1 MLFAEEFDMLT
12 SKKCY
17 VYGFRNIENGMMNI
31 GYKSPRTD
39 KLDYISSISNP
50 QFWEDYYKGK
60 VEKFLLFEGTT
71 SQDDLA
77 QTIEWFGLNYG
88 MSWNKS
94 KFYNKSNNAHC
105 VDESLLTDEHKQL
118 IVDWIESR
126 SDGVKPSDRFVEDK
140 SIVTTIHDSIKSG
153 FYKVVLENIKNALSF
168 DRNQIRVE
176 QIDVNHVRKIKS
188 RFDQNPKDAW
198 DWLLKDPV
206 VVVVSRKKN
215 KISHTVLNGNNRL
228 AAVSKTALKE
238 IPVVYINETEF
249 GADEETRSANY
260 DLFGLLENKED
271 FVVRKTNTD
280 GDIKR
285 NINNFLVR
293 ENIDL
298 SDPLAVDTAR
308 ELIYER
314 FTLITEDKKKLNGIF
329 RSILNDF
336 ATQQNALK
344 YQDNLIAYDDQSLN
358 NYKMKKYELK
368 GVAAIHATASKAE
381 HAVALGYIVHR
392 MFNVK
397 KKKGAIVLYFK
408 NKNELAIEDQE
419 KHIDKLRDMVNYM
432 QLDITIDVLPA
443 FNN

>member
-1 MLFAEEFDMLT
+1 MLT

-31 GYKSPRTD
+31 GYKSPKTD

-60 VEKFLLFEGTT
+60 VEKFLLFEGNA

-77 QTIEWFGLNYG
+77 QTIEWFGLDYG

-105 VDESLLTDEHKQL
+105 VDESLLTDNHKQL

-126 SDGVKPSDRFVEDK
+126 SNGIKSSDRFVEDK
-140 SIVTTIHDSIKSG
+140 SIVTTIHDSIKSS
-153 FYKVVLENIKNALSF
+153 FYKVVLEDIKKVLGFN
-168 DRNQIRVE
+168 RNQIRVE

-198 DWLLKDPV
+198 EWLLKDPV
-206 VVVVSRKKN
+206 IVVVSREKTD
-215 KISHTVLNGNNRL
+215 IIQTVLDGNSRL
-228 AAVSKTALKE
+228 EAVSRTGLKE
-238 IPVVYINETEF
+238 IPIVYINETEF
-249 GADEETRSANY
+249 GVDEETRAANY

-271 FVVRKTNTD
+271 FIVRKTNTD

-293 ENIDL
+293 EKIDL
-298 SDPLAVDTAR
+298 SDALAVESAR

-314 FTLITEDKKKLNGIF
+314 FSLITEDKKKLNGIF

-344 YQDNLIAYDDQSLN
+344 YQDNLIAYDDQWLN
-358 NYKMKKYELK
+358 NYKVKNYELR
-368 GVAAIHATASKAE
+368 GIAAIHATVSKAE

-392 MFNVK
+392 MYNVK

-408 NKNELAIEDQE
+408 NKNELAIEEQE
-419 KHIDKLRDMVNYM
+419 KHIEKLRDMVNYM

>member
-1 MLFAEEFDMLT
+1 MQILT

-31 GYKSPRTD
+31 GYKSPKTD
-39 KLDYISSISNP
+39 RLDYISSISNP

-60 VEKFLLFEGTT
+60 VEKFLLFEGNAF
-71 SQDDLA
+71 QDDLA
-77 QTIEWFGLNYG
+77 QTIEWFGLDYG
-88 MSWNKS
+88 MSWDKS

-105 VDESLLTDEHKQL
+105 VDESLLTDEQKQL
-118 IVDWIESR
+118 VVDWIEGR
-126 SDGVKPSDRFVEDK
+126 SSGLKASDRFAEDK
-140 SIVTTIHDSIKSG
+140 TTVTAIHDAIKGG
-153 FYKVVLENIKNALSF
+153 FYKVVLECVKVVRSYK
-168 DRNQIRVE
+168 RNQIRVE
-176 QIDVNHVRKIKS
+176 QIDPNHVRKIKS

-198 DWLLKDPV
+198 DWLMKDPV
-206 VVVVSRKKN
+206 IVVVSRVKN
-215 KISHTVLNGNNRL
+215 KIVHTILNGNNRL
-228 AAVSKTALKE
+228 EAVSKTALKE

-249 GADEETRSANY
+249 GSDEETRLSNY

-271 FVVRKTNTD
+271 FIVRKTNSD
-280 GDIKR
+280 NDIKK

-293 ENIDL
+293 EGIDL
-298 SDPLAVDTAR
+298 SDPLAVESAR

-314 FTLITEDKKKLNGIF
+314 FSLITEDKKKLNGLF

-336 ATQQNALK
+336 TTQQNALK
-344 YQDNLIAYDDQSLN
+344 YQDNMIAYDDQWLN
-358 NYKMKKYELK
+358 NYKVKKYELK
-368 GVAAIHATASKAE
+368 GTAAIHATASKAE

-392 MFNVK
+392 MYNVN

-419 KHIDKLRDMVNYM
+419 KYIDKLRDMINYM

-443 FNN
+443 FN